1 MGGNRE
7 LANRFIESLEARDW
21 DAWAG
26 LLHSAVVYE
35 IPQSR
40 ERIRGR
46 DRYLRFNQEYPGDW
60 HLRPKVTIAD
70 ERHGVV
76 WFEWLLDGRTDDAMA
91 FFEFADGLITRVTD
105 FWPEPYEPP
114 PGREHLVERWL
125 PAPRGSSLRSLKI
138 GFSADKAPAAHPGR
152 SSALFRRYAR
162 QQVHDRDTRSPRR
175 VDRSGRLSD
184 QLRTCAQV
192 VRSA

>member
-1 MGGNRE
+1 VGGNRE
-7 LANRFIESLEARDW
+7 LAERFIARLEARDW

-26 LLHSAVVYE
+26 LQHPAVVYE

-70 ERHGVV
+70 KRHGVV
-76 WFEWLLDGRTDDAMA
+76 WFEWLLDGRTDDAIA

-114 PGREHLVERWL
+114 SGREHLVERWL
-125 PAPRGSSLRSLKI
+125 RPPSRPESCAGRPAPNRG
-138 GFSADKAPAAHPGR
+138 ACPQPGR
-152 SSALFRRYAR
+152 LPSTGATRAVRRFRALL
-162 QQVHDRDTRSPRR
+162 RDVGDNEFAGLEAALGGHGGQFIT
-175 VDRSGRLSD
+175 
-184 QLRTCAQV
+184 Q
-192 VRSA
+192 